1 MDARRVVDEMKE
13 EIISLRRDLH
23 MHPETAFTE
32 ERTAGLVAQRLRSL
46 GYQVREKVGKTGIVA
61 LLDTG
66 EPGPTLAIRADMDAL
81 PIQEVPGRPYGS
93 RIPGKMHACGHDGH
107 TAVAV
112 TVASILAHQKH
123 ALRGRLLFLFQPAEE
138 IMQGAR
144 AMLADG
150 ALKAPRPD
158 WVIGFHVDNTAP
170 AGRVGVRS
178 GTVWAAADQVRL
190 TFKGRS
196 AHGALPHLS
205 VDTVT
210 MAAYAVAAIQNIVAR
225 EIIPIQPAVVTF
237 GTIHGGTAFN
247 IVADTVELTGTVRT
261 FDERLRSFI
270 LERIETIAKGVA
282 TAMRGQAVLEHLN
295 GCPAVENNP
304 EVTEVVRQ
312 AAVATVGAERVVE
325 PERTTT
331 SDDMALF
338 LKEVP
343 GCYFTVGSHNP
354 AKGATGAHHSPEFD
368 IDEDALPIA
377 AEIMV
382 RTALAYLERR

>member
-1 MDARRVVDEMKE
+1 MEPKRAIAEMKE

-32 ERTAGLVAQRLRSL
+32 ERTAGLVAQRLRLL
-46 GYQVREKVGKTGIVA
+46 GYQVRVKVGKTGIVA

-66 EPGPTLAIRADMDAL
+66 VPGPTLAIRADMDAL
-81 PIQEVPGRPYGS
+81 PIQEVEGRPHGS

-112 TVASILAHQKH
+112 AVATILAQQRE
-123 ALRGRLLFLFQPAEE
+123 ALRGRVMVLFQPAEE

-144 AMLADG
+144 AMIAEG
-150 ALKAPRPD
+150 ALESPRPD
-158 WVIGFHVDNTAP
+158 WIVGFHVDNTAP
-170 AGRVGVRS
+170 VGRVGVRA

-210 MAAYAVAAIQNIVAR
+210 MTAYAVAAIQNIVAR
-225 EIIPIQPAVVTF
+225 EVIPIQPAVVTF

-247 IVADTVELTGTVRT
+247 IVADSVELTGTIRT
-261 FDERLRSFI
+261 FDERLRAFI
-270 LERIETIAKGVA
+270 LERIEAIAKGVA
-282 TAMRGQAVLEHLN
+282 AALRGEAVYEHLN
-295 GCPAVENNP
+295 GCPAVVNNP
-304 EVTEVVRQ
+304 EVTEVVRR
-312 AAVATVGAERVVE
+312 AAIETVGQERVVE

-343 GCYFTVGSHNP
+343 GCYFTVGTHNP
-354 AKGATGAHHSPEFD
+354 AKGATGAHHSPQFD

-377 AEIMV
+377 GEIMV
-382 RTALAYLERR
+382 RTALSYLGRK